1 MSMPVFLTIS
11 GAPGSGKSTVARAL
25 EAQRKALIVSFGAPV
40 KARVNATDPYVRDAI
55 RKYGEADAKHDPRVR
70 KAYQDEGESVAQFYG
85 ENCLANLASTS
96 IVSALNMGVSV
107 VADDCRRLSEI
118 DMADTLLKAGLVK
131 RSFVGLTLRLERPG
145 IPTPVHPLELRLA
158 NHPHSLR
165 LTNNGTEEALIKYVL
180 ELWDKLPG
188 EALRRER
195 YANSVD
201 GLLDGMFSQDPLKQ
215 AAAFS
220 RALRACGY

>member
-11 GAPGSGKSTVARAL
+11 GAPGSGKSTVAKAL

-70 KAYQDEGESVAQFYG
+70 KAYQDEGEAVAQFYG
-85 ENCLANLASTS
+85 EGCLAAKASGQ
-96 IVSALNMGVSV
+96 IIQALKSGRSV
-107 VADDCRRLSEI
+107 VADDCRRVEELELGQ
-118 DMADTLLKAGLVK
+118 TLLTAGLTG
-131 RSFVGLTLRLERPG
+131 FVGLTLRVERPG
-145 IPTPVHPLELRLA
+145 IPTPDHPLELRLDKHQHA
-158 NHPHSLR
+158 LR
-165 LTNNGTEEALIKYVL
+165 LINNASEEALIQTAL
-180 ELWDKLPG
+180 RLWDSLPG
-188 EALRRER
+188 EALRRQRE
-195 YANSVD
+195 ANSID
-201 GLLDGMFSQDPLKQ
+201 SLLDGMFSSDPLKQ